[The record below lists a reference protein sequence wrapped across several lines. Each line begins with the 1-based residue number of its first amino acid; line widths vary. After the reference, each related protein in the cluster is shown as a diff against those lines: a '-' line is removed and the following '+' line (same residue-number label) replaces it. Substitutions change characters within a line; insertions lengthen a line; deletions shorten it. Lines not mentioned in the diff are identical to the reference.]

1 MGIFFFFFCVSK
13 FVTTFGNFLLFF
25 TSFGVHDSI
34 PSSPASGPARCCPV
48 LLVGLVWFKTSNQT
62 ASYVAPPSPTLVS
75 LVAGAAAS
83 EPKPFVPRKR
93 TTRSAGRAAD
103 GTELLVRMGRK
114 QRLRRDDNGRPVWAT
129 PRCQPTTRSRST
141 TTTTRVKGPKRAC
154 VYYRPCVRSAR
165 VETVINALTGCR
177 EMPLEGIICAWSG
190 TLNVTREARMGLRPQ
205 HVAGRYT

>member
-1 MGIFFFFFCVSK
+1 MFLRFKIRHYVWK
-13 FVTTFGNFLLFF
+13 FILFF
-25 TSFGVHDSI
+25 TSLG
-34 PSSPASGPARCCPV
+34 ARQYFHRRLLHARLVAVPCCW
-48 LLVGLVWFKTSNQT
+48 LGLYYVWFKTSNQT
-62 ASYVAPPSPTLVS
+62 TSYVAPPSPTLVS
-75 LVAGAAAS
+75 LVADAAAS